1 MKICIFGGN
10 GFIGSSL
17 AKNYINKG
25 HKVFIYT
32 QTKINKNFN
41 FKNNYKIKYNEK
53 SFIRILK
60 KNFDLIYF
68 LSGNSNQETSKND
81 IYYDL
86 ETSFLTFI
94 KLLEASKKTKN
105 KTTIWFASSVVVYGV
120 NNKPLKENFDLNP
133 VSNYA
138 IIKLICENV
147 CKFYSKN
154 FNLNIGIMRI
164 FSTFGPGLRRQVVFD
179 TIKKIKTLNKFK
191 VIGSGNEKRNFAY
204 IDDQIKSIMLLAK
217 KCTKPR
223 GDVFNIAS
231 GKTFSIKQIL
241 KKLIKISNKNV
252 VYTYTKKRRS
262 FDTKN
267 FIANNSKII
276 KTIGKF
282 KYTEINKALKKT
294 YDSF

>member
-17 AKNYINKG
+17 AKTYINNG
-25 HKVFIYT
+25 HKVFVYS
-32 QTKINKNFN
+32 QTKINKNLN
-41 FKNNYKIKYNEK
+41 FKNNYKVNYNEK
-53 SFIRILK
+53 SFAKILK

-68 LSGNSNQETSKND
+68 LSGNSNQETSKKD

-86 ETSFLTFI
+86 ETSFLTFVE
-94 KLLEASKKTKN
+94 LLEASKKSKS
-105 KTTIWFASSVVVYGV
+105 KSRIWFASSVVVYGV
-120 NNKPLKENFDLNP
+120 NNKPLREDFELNP

-138 IIKLICENV
+138 IIKLICENI

-164 FSTFGPGLRRQVVFD
+164 FSTFGPGLKRQVVFD
-179 TIKKIKTLNKFK
+179 TIRKIRTLKNFK

-204 IDDQIKSIMLLAK
+204 IDDQVKSIMLLTK
-217 KCTKPR
+217 KFTKPR
-223 GDVFNIAS
+223 GEIFNIAS

-252 VYTYTKKRRS
+252 AYTYTKKRRS

-267 FIANNSKII
+267 FIANNSKIVKI
-276 KTIGKF
+276 IGKQ
-282 KYTEINKALKKT
+282 KYANINNALKKT
-294 YDSF
+294 FDSF